1 MSDRGGVL
9 DYAGYSY
16 RSSENTP
23 RKRFQFDNAL
33 GRDWAKLLSVSL
45 GVSVRMSRGVGLH
58 ARRSIRA
65 PLQCRL

>member
-16 RSSENTP
+16 RSGENTP
-23 RKRFQFDNAL
+23 RKRFQSDNAL

-45 GVSVRMSRGVGLH
+45 GVSVRTSRGVGLH